1 MLLVIFV
8 KQQIDLMDNRVFI
21 GHAIS
26 VEISLFIRFRFLRYK
41 KFYIFFFERMLH
53 SIFEARKNHSKKKKK
68 FVFLMIL
75 LFDIYSYVPMISKK
89 QRKREIFFIADLRR
103 VFFYENFY
111 EKLKEK
117 LFNLK

>member
-1 MLLVIFV
+1 
-8 KQQIDLMDNRVFI
+8 
-21 GHAIS
+21 
-26 VEISLFIRFRFLRYK
+26 
-41 KFYIFFFERMLH
+41 
-53 SIFEARKNHSKKKKK
+53 
-68 FVFLMIL
+68 MIL